1 MFEQITQVFMQYG
14 VWGLFGLSFLDSFI
28 VPVPPFFLQIA
39 MSLIDPAAALR
50 YATVA
55 FTGSILGAPI
65 GYILGKWLGKPILR
79 KILPEKW
86 TKLATEQFD
95 KNGDAAV
102 LIGSF
107 TPIPFKVFTILS
119 GVFNYSL
126 TKLMLFAILGRG
138 IKFYLIGILFHLYG
152 KHAKV
157 LLDEYLEIAVLGI
170 GAVVAIAW
178 LVWNKRRKNRLI
190 VC

>member
-1 MFEQITQVFMQYG
+1 MFEQITHIFMQYG
-14 VWGLFGLSFLDSFI
+14 IWGLFGLAFLDSFI
-28 VPVPPFFLQIA
+28 VPVPPFFLQIG
-39 MSLIDPAAALR
+39 MSLIDPASAMR

-55 FTGSILGAPI
+55 FTGSILGAPV
-65 GYILGKWLGKPILR
+65 GYMLGKWLGKPLLQ
-79 KILPEKW
+79 KLLPEKW
-86 TKLATEQFD
+86 TAMATEQFA

-138 IKFYLIGILFHLYG
+138 IKFFLIGLLFHLYG

-157 LLDEYLEIAVLGI
+157 LLDNYLEVTVLGI
-170 GAVVAIAW
+170 GALVAIVW
-178 LVWNKRRKNRLI
+178 LIWKKRKNSA
-190 VC
+190 